1 MKTDKGRSGRQW
13 YGMLAAGGLLMAGL
27 LAGCPSRREERSSV
41 LPHTGSTCNNG
52 FAPKPSAAIVVGCV
66 KGCPGFAEG
75 ANSCVLPRGEVS
87 IEFQCE
93 QPVRLSWSD
102 EKGQLFPG
110 YDGSSFTIGGAG
122 TFEQRV
128 GPAPGD
134 YTLSVDGPGC
144 PPTPDTGG
152 GPIHY
157 PKTGTLDVFTSI
169 EMEPLPEKQ

>member
-1 MKTDKGRSGRQW
+1 MKNDKGRSGKQW
-13 YGMLAAGGLLMAGL
+13 HCIAAAAGL
-27 LAGCPSRREERSSV
+27 LTAGLLVGCPNRRVERSSV
-41 LPHTGSTCNNG
+41 PPPTCNNHV
-52 FAPKPSAAIVVGCV
+52 ALARSAAIVVGCV
-66 KGCPGFAEG
+66 KGCPGFAVG
-75 ANSCVLPRGEVS
+75 ADSCVQPTGKVS

-122 TFEQRV
+122 RFEQKV
-128 GPAPGD
+128 GDTPGD